1 MTMRGLSS
9 DKGKD
14 KISVRSVSLRMVI
27 GIEEWER
34 KDKQEILIDYEFE
47 CDCSKAGQTDDIK
60 DAVDYKVVNK
70 KVLEL
75 QKLTDIKT
83 IERLACLITEVILED
98 KNILS
103 TTVYVTKM
111 GALRWS
117 DSVTV
122 QITRP

>member
-1 MTMRGLSS
+1 MKRGW
-9 DKGKD
+9 DMKKGND
-14 KISVRSVSLRMVI
+14 KISVSGVSLRMVI
-27 GIEEWER
+27 GIEDWER

-47 CDCSKAGQTDDIK
+47 CDCSKAGKTDDIK
-60 DAVDYKVVNK
+60 DAVDYKIVNK

-83 IERLACLITEVILED
+83 IERLSQLITEVILED
-98 KNILS
+98 PKILS

>member
-1 MTMRGLSS
+1 MKRGW
-9 DKGKD
+9 DMKKGND
-14 KISVRSVSLRMVI
+14 KISVSGVSLRMVI
-27 GIEEWER
+27 GIEDWER
-34 KDKQEILIDYEFE
+34 KDKQEILIGYEFE
-47 CDCSKAGQTDDIK
+47 CDCSKAGKTDDIK
-60 DAVDYKVVNK
+60 DAVDYKIVNK
-70 KVLEL
+70 KVLGL

-83 IERLACLITEVILED
+83 IERLSQLITEVILED
-98 KNILS
+98 PKILS

>member
-1 MTMRGLSS
+1 MKRGW
-9 DKGKD
+9 DMKKGND
-14 KISVRSVSLRMVI
+14 KISVSGVSLRMVI
-27 GIEEWER
+27 GIEDWER

-47 CDCSKAGQTDDIK
+47 CDCSKAGKTDDIK
-60 DAVDYKVVNK
+60 DAVDYKIVNK

-83 IERLACLITEVILED
+83 IERLSQLITEVILED
-98 KNILS
+98 PKILS

-117 DSVTV
+117 DSVRV

>member
-1 MTMRGLSS
+1 MKRGW
-9 DKGKD
+9 DMKKGND
-14 KISVRSVSLRMVI
+14 KISVSAVSLRMVI
-27 GIEEWER
+27 GIEDWER

-47 CDCSKAGQTDDIK
+47 CDCSKAGKTDDIK
-60 DAVDYKVVNK
+60 DAVDYKIVNK

-83 IERLACLITEVILED
+83 IERLSQLITEVILED
-98 KNILS
+98 PKILS

>member
-1 MTMRGLSS
+1 MKRRWDME
-9 DKGKD
+9 KGND
-14 KISVRSVSLRMVI
+14 KISVSGVSLRMVI
-27 GIEEWER
+27 GIEDWER
-34 KDKQEILIDYEFE
+34 KDKQEILIGYEFE
-47 CDCSKAGQTDDIK
+47 CDCSKAAKTDDIK
-60 DAVDYKVVNK
+60 DAVDYKIVNK

-83 IERLACLITEVILED
+83 IERLSQLITEVILED
-98 KNILS
+98 PKILS